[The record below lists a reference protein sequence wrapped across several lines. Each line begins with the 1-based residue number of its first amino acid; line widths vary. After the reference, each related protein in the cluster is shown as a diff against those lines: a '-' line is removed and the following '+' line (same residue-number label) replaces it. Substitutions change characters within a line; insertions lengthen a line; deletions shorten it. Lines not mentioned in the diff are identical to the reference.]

1 MVDESANDQV
11 QAPEQN
17 RTAPEH
23 RKEKGNLATIAVSP
37 GAMATRDIM
46 KNLFFIA
53 FQLEK
58 KTKKFVNDGLLKF
71 AETKGL
77 ISR

>member
-1 MVDESANDQV
+1 MVDESTNDQV
-11 QAPEQN
+11 QAPEQSSY
-17 RTAPEH
+17 PH
-23 RKEKGNLATIAVSP
+23 RKEKGNLATTTVSP
-37 GAMATRDIM
+37 GAMVTRDII

-53 FQLEK
+53 FQKEK

-77 ISR
+77 ISK

>member
-11 QAPEQN
+11 QNKHSSYP
-17 RTAPEH
+17 H
-23 RKEKGNLATIAVSP
+23 RKEKGNIATIAVSP

-53 FQLEK
+53 FQTEE
-58 KTKKFVNDGLLKF
+58 KTKEFINDGLLKF